1 MAAAGTDCDEILKRI
16 GNNSTLKGY
25 VIVNAEGTIIR
36 TDMESQQA
44 TKVSQDLRELSE
56 LSKSGV
62 RYVSARCLFAL
73 LRTAT
78 AAGCTTRAAQ
88 LTV

>member
-62 RYVSARCLFAL
+62 RYVYG
-73 LRTAT
+73 TAT
-78 AAGCTTRAAQ
+78 TPGTRQ
-88 LTV
+88 RTVEPRTRCC